1 MNPCYKNGIKI
12 DLRNETFLIR
22 RLSYDFKELI
32 KRLLLKCHGKLLLVN
47 ANKGL
52 KPWRPKIMVLL
63 NPN

>member
-1 MNPCYKNGIKI
+1 MKPSWLG
-12 DLRNETFLIR
+12 E
-22 RLSYDFKELI
+22 LSYDFKELI
-32 KRLLLKCHGKLLLVN
+32 KRLLLKCHGKLLLVK